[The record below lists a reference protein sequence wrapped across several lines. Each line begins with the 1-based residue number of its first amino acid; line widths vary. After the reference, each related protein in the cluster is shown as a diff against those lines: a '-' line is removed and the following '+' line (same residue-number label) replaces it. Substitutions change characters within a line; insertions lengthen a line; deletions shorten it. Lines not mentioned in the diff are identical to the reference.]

1 MPALNFPDQPALRR
15 YPPSSLFRR
24 CRIVRCHLCRGKGED
39 SQCLFS
45 PAQLQLMKRH
55 RIDGKATTP
64 RHQFGN
70 HQLRTEFLGRSFQAA
85 GRIDSVADGG
95 QMLVGAIAHVAN
107 DDRAEMNADTDTQG
121 LLEIGTQMPVEFFE
135 IDRHAARGFQRLG
148 AGTLAIV
155 AMLAIAFV
163 KGRLVI
169 LDFMELREAP
179 KLWRIL
185 LEGWLILVSSLILLA
200 YWISL
205 K

>member
-1 MPALNFPDQPALRR
+1 MINTLKNSAHRAWLIL
-15 YPPSSLFRR
+15 
-24 CRIVRCHLCRGKGED
+24 IVATGITWYLGE
-39 SQCLFS
+39 
-45 PAQLQLMKRH
+45 
-55 RIDGKATTP
+55 
-64 RHQFGN
+64 
-70 HQLRTEFLGRSFQAA
+70 
-85 GRIDSVADGG
+85 
-95 QMLVGAIAHVAN
+95 VGA
-107 DDRAEMNADTDTQG
+107 
-121 LLEIGTQMPVEFFE
+121 
-135 IDRHAARGFQRLG
+135 

-179 KLWRIL
+179 LMWRVL